1 MLLKAYASGGGGT
14 GSQNRPGS
22 GENYTRDT
30 SLQRRGN
37 ESMSSYYNRVGQSA
51 LGGNAR
57 TRGRQAPIQRVR

>member
-1 MLLKAYASGGGGT
+1 MASVSKGP

-22 GENYTRDT
+22 GNNTTRPT

-37 ESMSSYYNRVGQSA
+37 ESMSNYYQRIGQSA

-57 TRGRQAPIQRVR
+57 TRGRQAPITRVR